1 MSKAFCVPIE
11 MIYIFILEFANM
23 AFTIDFVYIKEPL
36 QPGDK
41 FHLIMV
47 YAFFNMLLDYVCY
60 YSVEDF
66 FSFFFF

>member
-1 MSKAFCVPIE
+1 

-47 YAFFNMLLDYVCY
+47 YVFF
-60 YSVEDF
+60 
-66 FSFFFF
+66 